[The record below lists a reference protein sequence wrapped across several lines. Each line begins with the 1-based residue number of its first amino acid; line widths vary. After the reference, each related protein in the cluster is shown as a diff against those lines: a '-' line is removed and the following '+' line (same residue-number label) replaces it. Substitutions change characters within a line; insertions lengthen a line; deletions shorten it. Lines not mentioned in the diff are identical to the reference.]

1 MGIRSESETA
11 LGSDRDEGGQ
21 AAGEGLGMDQHR
33 SGDRT
38 EMSSRMEAGLGE
50 GWGLGMERVGQHQDG
65 DRSGSGAAR
74 GDRDGSGMNGR
85 GQSWG

>member
-21 AAGEGLGMDQHR
+21 AAGGGLGMDQHR

-50 GWGLGMERVGQHQDG
+50 GGDWVWSVLDSTRMGIAPGAEQHVGTGM
-65 DRSGSGAAR
+65 AA
-74 GDRDGSGMNGR
+74 G
-85 GQSWG
+85 